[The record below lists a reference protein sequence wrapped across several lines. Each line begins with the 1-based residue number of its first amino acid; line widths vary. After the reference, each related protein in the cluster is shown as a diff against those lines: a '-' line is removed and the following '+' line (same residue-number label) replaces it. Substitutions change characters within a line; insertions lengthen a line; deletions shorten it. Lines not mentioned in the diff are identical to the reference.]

1 MTGER
6 YTGDG
11 TMEFAAPCLMG
22 LEGLA
27 ANELKYCGIEN
38 VRAENGRV
46 LFSGDWSAMIRA
58 NLCSRLCQRVVIL
71 LAEFEARDFDALFE
85 GVKRIPWRLYLGE
98 RDAFPVNGGSLDSV
112 LTSVPACQKIIK
124 KAVVDQLRQH
134 YHIDWFEETGAEHRI
149 RFRIFKNRV
158 SIALDTTGPAL
169 NKRGYRAL
177 SNDAPIRETLAAAMA
192 ELGRVRADHTVVDP
206 FCGSGTILI
215 EAAQK
220 ALNIMPG
227 INRSFAFE
235 QWEQVDPALTAA
247 ERERA
252 RAGERKDCAFRA
264 FGYDIDEAALD
275 IARRN
280 AALAGVGDR
289 ITFEQRDIRD
299 YRDEWERATVIT
311 NPPYGERMLDM
322 RQARELYRVMGRV
335 FRPAPYHSYT
345 IISPD
350 ESFEKL
356 FGRPADKRRK
366 LYNGMMKC
374 CVYLYKPSFHG

>member
-1 MTGER
+1 
-6 YTGDG
+6 
-11 TMEFAAPCLMG
+11 MEFAAPCLLG

-27 ANELKYCGIEN
+27 ANELKFCGIDI

-46 LFSGDWSAMIRA
+46 LFSGGYDTMIRA
-58 NLCSRLCQRVVIL
+58 NLCSRLCQRVEIL
-71 LAEFEARDFDALFE
+71 LAEFEARDFDTLFE
-85 GVKRIPWRLYLGE
+85 GVKKIEWDAYLGE
-98 RDAFPVNGGSLDSV
+98 HDAFPVKGGSLDST
-112 LTSVPACQKIIK
+112 LTSIPACQKIIK
-124 KAVVDQLRQH
+124 KAVVEKLKQR
-134 YHIDWFEETGAEHRI
+134 YHTDWFAEDGAVHQI
-149 RFRIFKNRV
+149 VFRIFKNRA
-158 SIALDTTGPAL
+158 SIMLDTTGAAL

-215 EAAQK
+215 EAAMK

-227 INRSFAFE
+227 VNRTFSFEA
-235 QWEQVDPALTAA
+235 WDQVDPALTGA

-252 RAGERKDCAFRA
+252 KAGERHDCAFRA
-264 FGYDIDEAALD
+264 FGYDIDETALE
-275 IARRN
+275 IARHN
-280 AALAGVGDR
+280 AELAGVGDR
-289 ITFEQRDIRD
+289 ITFERRDIRD

-322 RQARELYRVMGRV
+322 KEARELYRVMGRV
-335 FRPAPYHSYT
+335 FRPRPGHSYT
-345 IISPD
+345 VISPD

-374 CVYLYKPSFHG
+374 CVYQYFSRPSLKESR

>member
-1 MTGER
+1 
-6 YTGDG
+6 
-11 TMEFAAPCLMG
+11 MEFAAPCLLG

-27 ANELKYCGIEN
+27 ANELKHCGIEN

-46 LFSGDWSAMIRA
+46 LFSGGWDAMIRA
-58 NLCSRLCQRVVIL
+58 NLCSRLCQRVEVL
-71 LAEFEARDFDALFE
+71 LAEFEARDFDTLFE
-85 GVKRIPWRLYLGE
+85 GVKRICWSEYLGE
-98 RDAFPVNGGSLDSV
+98 RDAFPVKGGSLDSA
-112 LTSVPACQKIIK
+112 LTSIPACQKIIK
-124 KAVVDQLRQH
+124 KAVVEKLKQTCRT
-134 YHIDWFEETGAEHRI
+134 DWFPEDGTVHQI
-149 RFRIFKNRV
+149 VFRFFKNRV
-158 SIALDTTGPAL
+158 SIMLDTTGAAL

-215 EAAQK
+215 EAAMK
-220 ALNIMPG
+220 AMKIMPG
-227 INRSFAFE
+227 MNRSFAFE
-235 QWEQVDPALTAA
+235 QWEQIDPALTAA

-252 RAGERKDCAFRA
+252 RAGERRDCAFCA
-264 FGYDIDEAALD
+264 FGYDIDEQALA

-280 AALAGVGDR
+280 AELAGVGDR
-289 ITFEQRDIRD
+289 ITFERRDIRD

-322 RQARELYRVMGRV
+322 QQARELYRVMGRA
-335 FRPAPYHSYT
+335 FRPLPGHSYT
-345 IISPD
+345 VISPD
-350 ESFEKL
+350 ENFEKL

-374 CVYLYKPSFHG
+374 CVYMYYTSPASR

>member
-1 MTGER
+1 
-6 YTGDG
+6 
-11 TMEFAAPCLMG
+11 MEFAAPCLLG

-27 ANELKYCGIEN
+27 ANELKYCGIDD

-46 LFSGDWSAMIRA
+46 LFSGGYDAMIRA
-58 NLCSRLCQRVVIL
+58 NLCSRLCQRVEIL

-85 GVKRIPWRLYLGE
+85 GVKKIEWSAYIGE
-98 RDAFPVNGGSLDSV
+98 RDAFPVKGGSLDSV
-112 LTSVPACQKIIK
+112 LTSIPACQKIVK
-124 KAVVDQLRQH
+124 KAVVEKLKLH
-134 YHIDWFEETGAEHRI
+134 YHTDWFSEDGAAHQI
-149 RFRIFKNRV
+149 VFRIFKNRV
-158 SIALDTTGPAL
+158 SIMLDTTGAAL

-215 EAAQK
+215 EAAMK

-227 INRSFAFE
+227 VNRTFAFE
-235 QWEQVDPALTAA
+235 AWEQVDPALTAA

-252 RAGERKDCAFRA
+252 RVGERRDCAFRA
-264 FGYDIDEAALD
+264 YGYDIDENALA

-280 AALAGVGDR
+280 ADLAGVGDR
-289 ITFEQRDIRD
+289 IVFERRDIRD
-299 YRDEWERATVIT
+299 YRDAWERASVIT

-322 RQARELYRVMGRV
+322 QQARELYRAMGRV
-335 FRPAPYHSYT
+335 FKPLPGHSYT

-374 CVYLYKPSFHG
+374 CVYMYYTSPKAR

>member
-1 MTGER
+1 
-6 YTGDG
+6 
-11 TMEFAAPCLMG
+11 MEFAAPCLLG

-27 ANELKYCGIEN
+27 ANELKYCGVDN

-46 LFSGDWSAMIRA
+46 LFSGGWDAMIRA
-58 NLCSRLCQRVVIL
+58 NICSRLCQRVMVL
-71 LAEFEARDFDALFE
+71 LAEFVARDFDTLFE
-85 GVKRIPWRLYLGE
+85 GVKAIEWSAYLGE
-98 RDAFPVNGGSLDSV
+98 RDAFPVKGGTLDST

-124 KAVVDQLRQH
+124 KAAVEKLKQS
-134 YHIDWFEETGAEHRI
+134 YHTDWFAEDGAPHQI
-149 RFRIFKNRV
+149 VFRIFKNRV
-158 SIALDTTGPAL
+158 SIMLDTTGDAL
-169 NKRGYRAL
+169 NKRGYRAM

-192 ELGRVRADHTVVDP
+192 ELARVRADHTVVDP

-215 EAAQK
+215 EAALK

-227 INRSFAFE
+227 VNRSFAFE
-235 QWEQVDPALTAA
+235 EWEQIDPALTAA
-247 ERERA
+247 ERQRA
-252 RAGERKDCAFRA
+252 RAGERHDCAFRA
-264 FGYDIDEAALD
+264 FGYDIDEQALA

-289 ITFEQRDIRD
+289 IIFERRDIRD
-299 YRDEWERATVIT
+299 YEDQWERAAVIT
-311 NPPYGERMLDM
+311 NPPYGERMLDA
-322 RQARELYRVMGRV
+322 RQAKELYRVMGRV

-356 FGRPADKRRK
+356 FGRQADKRRK

-374 CVYLYKPSFHG
+374 QVFLYKPSP